1 MVNGNHEIYKSSS
14 LFIRINFIMQ
24 INAEKL
30 YLEILFLASN

>member
-24 INAEKL
+24 INAEKFFVFGN
-30 YLEILFLASN
+30 IIPSK